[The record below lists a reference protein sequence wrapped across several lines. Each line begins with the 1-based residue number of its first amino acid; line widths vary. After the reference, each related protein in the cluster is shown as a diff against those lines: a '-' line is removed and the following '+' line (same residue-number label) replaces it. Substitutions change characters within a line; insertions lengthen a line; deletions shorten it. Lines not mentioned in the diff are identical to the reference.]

1 MTISSRTTELNVP
14 GWRRRFRQWSGP
26 GQRDGEGQDEFVFQI
41 SKDEYLDL
49 LFEDLALP
57 NLKQNQQRQLTEY
70 KTHRAGYTAN
80 GVPANISVVRS
91 LQNSLARRTA
101 MTAGKR
107 RELHALEENLAII
120 SNSEPAQLLEEE
132 RLRKEIAELRAKIER
147 VPFID
152 TFDLR
157 YKNYEKRPDPS
168 SQGSD
173 VLPDGRFRF
182 NGSIH

>member
-1 MTISSRTTELNVP
+1 
-14 GWRRRFRQWSGP
+14 
-26 GQRDGEGQDEFVFQI
+26 
-41 SKDEYLDL
+41 
-49 LFEDLALP
+49 
-57 NLKQNQQRQLTEY
+57 
-70 KTHRAGYTAN
+70 
-80 GVPANISVVRS
+80 
-91 LQNSLARRTA
+91 

-157 YKNYEKRPDPS
+157 YKNYENGPILQPC
-168 SQGSD
+168 SD

-182 NGSIH
+182 NGSVH

>member
-1 MTISSRTTELNVP
+1 
-14 GWRRRFRQWSGP
+14 
-26 GQRDGEGQDEFVFQI
+26 
-41 SKDEYLDL
+41 
-49 LFEDLALP
+49 
-57 NLKQNQQRQLTEY
+57 
-70 KTHRAGYTAN
+70 
-80 GVPANISVVRS
+80 
-91 LQNSLARRTA
+91 

-157 YKNYEKRPDPS
+157 YKNYEKRPDPPA
-168 SQGSD
+168 GSD